1 MTIAMI
7 SARIGQIEQ
16 TMAQLTATI
25 QAPATSTSATA
36 APPATARATDA
47 TSAGGLAGATADA
60 DRPLFAA
67 ALATAQA
74 GGTGSTAAVPTVPA
88 ARASASGTAVAAGS
102 ATGADLVT
110 AARKYL
116 GTPYVWGGESLAEGG
131 LDCSGLVQLAMKD
144 LGVDVPR
151 TARAQ
156 MTIGTEVASLAE
168 ARPGDL
174 IITRGGGHVMIYL
187 GDNQVLHAPR
197 PGQDVQ
203 IRDMFE
209 TDADI
214 TSIRR
219 VLPTGGQDLATAAA
233 RDVVTAGSR

>member
-1 MTIAMI
+1 MTVTMI
-7 SARIGQIEQ
+7 SARIGQIQ
-16 TMAQLTATI
+16 QAMAQLTATL
-25 QAPATSTSATA
+25 QPPVATPSTTATSATA
-36 APPATARATDA
+36 TSATSRSAAEI
-47 TSAGGLAGATADA
+47 SAGGRTGATAGA
-60 DRPLFAA
+60 DQALFAT

-74 GGTGSTAAVPTVPA
+74 VGTGSAATSTTPA
-88 ARASASGTAVAAGS
+88 TTSGTPVAAGT
-102 ATGADLVT
+102 ATGDDLVA

-144 LGVDVPR
+144 LGVEVPR
-151 TARAQ
+151 TARQQ
-156 MTIGTEVASLAE
+156 MTIGTEVASLAQ

-174 IITRGGGHVMIYL
+174 IVTRGGGHVMIYL
-187 GDNQVLHAPR
+187 GDNQVLHSPR

-219 VLPTGGQDLATAAA
+219 VLPTGGQDLATAGA

>member
-16 TMAQLTATI
+16 TMAQFTATI
-25 QAPATSTSATA
+25 QAPVVTTAATA
-36 APPATARATDA
+36 SPATA
-47 TSAGGLAGATADA
+47 TSAGGLTGAPAGA
-60 DRPLFAA
+60 DRSLFAT
-67 ALATAQA
+67 ALASAQA
-74 GGTGSTAAVPTVPA
+74 GGTGSAAAVPTTA
-88 ARASASGTAVAAGS
+88 ADTTGTTGTPVTAGTA
-102 ATGADLVT
+102 TGDDLVT

-156 MTIGTEVASLAE
+156 MTIGTEVASLAQ

-187 GDNQVLHAPR
+187 GDNQVLHSPR

-219 VLPTGGQDLATAAA
+219 VLPTGGLDLATAGA
-233 RDVVTAGSR
+233 RDLVTAGSR

>member
-16 TMAQLTATI
+16 TMAQLSATI
-25 QAPATSTSATA
+25 QAPVVTTSATA
-36 APPATARATDA
+36 TSATTTATA
-47 TSAGGLAGATADA
+47 TSTGGLTGATAGA
-60 DRPLFAA
+60 DQALFAT

-74 GGTGSTAAVPTVPA
+74 GGTGSADVVPTAPA
-88 ARASASGTAVAAGS
+88 GTSGTPVTAGA
-102 ATGADLVT
+102 ATGDDLVT

-156 MTIGTEVASLAE
+156 MTIGTEVASLAQ

-187 GDNQVLHAPR
+187 GDNQVLHSPR

>member
-16 TMAQLTATI
+16 TMAQLSATI
-25 QAPATSTSATA
+25 QAPVVTASASATSATTTATATST
-36 APPATARATDA
+36 
-47 TSAGGLAGATADA
+47 GGLTGATAGA
-60 DRPLFAA
+60 DQALFAT

-74 GGTGSTAAVPTVPA
+74 GGTGSADVVPTAPA
-88 ARASASGTAVAAGS
+88 GTSGTPVTAGT

-156 MTIGTEVASLAE
+156 MTIGTEVASLAQ

-187 GDNQVLHAPR
+187 GDNQVLHSPR